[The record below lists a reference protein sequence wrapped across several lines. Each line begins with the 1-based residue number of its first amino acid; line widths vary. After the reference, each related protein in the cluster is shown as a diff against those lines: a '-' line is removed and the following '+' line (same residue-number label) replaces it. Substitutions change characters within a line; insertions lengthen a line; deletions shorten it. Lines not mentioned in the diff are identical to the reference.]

1 MVTMKEIAQLA
12 NVSTV
17 TVSGV
22 LNGKKG
28 AASEA
33 KAREIMEVAKRLNY
47 TPNSLARSLQQKK
60 TNNIGVIAEDLTAY
74 GSPEIIDGIDE
85 YCEDNGYEVLIGN
98 MRLYKRF
105 HNDYADTEKHRELS
119 DIMVRTMIAK
129 QVEAIIYVGYHTRE
143 ISYLPTMVNVP
154 FVYAYCYPADP
165 FYPAVIFDDEKAA
178 YDITSILL
186 DKGHTSLGVI
196 GGPLTSNHTQN
207 RLKGFQKALFDR
219 NILYNA
225 SNVLY
230 GDWDRLS
237 GYTNT
242 DKLLDAGVT
251 AIFAFN
257 DTMASGVYEKCSE
270 RGLKIGKDIS
280 LFGFDNTA
288 ISVGHTT
295 PISTAEPPLH
305 EIGMKSA
312 ELALKQ
318 IKRQQVQDKR
328 CLLQCKI
335 LERKSVGW
343 CPVHE
348 RKAF

>member
-1 MVTMKEIAQLA
+1 MVTIKEIAQLT
-12 NVSTV
+12 NVSAV
-17 TVSGV
+17 TVSNV

-33 KAREIMEVAKRLNY
+33 KAREITEVAARLNY

-60 TNNIGVIAEDLTAY
+60 TNTIGVIAEDLTAFS
-74 GSPEIIDGIDE
+74 SPEIIDGIDE
-85 YCEDNGYEVLIGN
+85 YCEDNGYEILIGN

-105 HNDYADTEKHRELS
+105 HNDYNDTEKHRELS
-119 DIMVRTMIAK
+119 DIMVKTMIAK
-129 QVEAIIYVGYHTRE
+129 QVEAIIYVGYHSRK

-186 DKGHTSLGVI
+186 NKGHQSIGVI
-196 GGPLTSNHTQN
+196 GGPASSNHTQY
-207 RLKGFQKALFDR
+207 RLKGFQKALVDN
-219 NILYNA
+219 NIFYNVN
-225 SNVLY
+225 NVLY

-237 GYTNT
+237 GYSNT
-242 DKLLDAGVT
+242 DKLLDSGVT

-257 DTMASGVYEKCSE
+257 DTMASGAYEKCSK

-280 LFGFDNTA
+280 LFGFDNTP

-305 EIGMKSA
+305 EIGTKSA
-312 ELALKQ
+312 ELALRQ
-318 IKRQQVQDKR
+318 INRQQVRDKR
-328 CLLQCKI
+328 CVLQCKI
-335 LERKSVGW
+335 LERESVGL
-343 CPVHE
+343 CPSH
-348 RKAF
+348 

>member
-1 MVTMKEIAQLA
+1 MATLKEIAQLT
-12 NVSTV
+12 NVSIV
-17 TVSGV
+17 TVSTV
-22 LNGKKG
+22 LNGKQG

-33 KAREIMEVAKRLNY
+33 KAREIIEVAKRLNY
-47 TPNSLARSLQQKK
+47 TPNSLARSLQQQK
-60 TNNIGVIAEDLTAY
+60 TNNIGVIAEDLTVFS
-74 GSPEIIDGIDE
+74 SPEIVDGIDE
-85 YCEDNGYEVLIGN
+85 YCEDNGYEILIAN

-119 DIMVRTMIAK
+119 DIMVRNMIAK
-129 QVEAIIYVGYHTRE
+129 QVEAIIYVGYHSRK
-143 ISYLPTMVNVP
+143 ISYIPTMINVP

-165 FYPAVIFDDEKAA
+165 FYPAVMFDDEKAA

-186 DKGHTSLGVI
+186 DKGHTSVGVI
-196 GGPLTSNHTQN
+196 GGPVDSNHTKY
-207 RLKGFQKALFDR
+207 RLKGFQRALFDH
-219 NILYNA
+219 NIAYNA
-225 SNVLY
+225 ANVLY

-237 GYTNT
+237 GYTHT

-270 RGLKIGKDIS
+270 CGLKIGKDIS

-295 PISTAEPPLH
+295 QISTAEPPLH
-305 EIGMKSA
+305 EIGIKSA

-318 IKRQQVQDKR
+318 IKRQRVRDKR
-328 CLLQCKI
+328 FFLPCKI
-335 LERKSVGW
+335 IERESIGM
-343 CPVHE
+343 CPTH
-348 RKAF
+348 